1 MVTSYDK
8 DILNCT
14 FPYVSSIPTCT
25 VFSTS
30 SGTRVQ
36 KQMNSCWHVRHAAA
50 LQAVMYNT
58 GQRLSPLTTLLP
70 VLHCAATKYMY
81 SLDLITIPD
90 CTTYSRHG
98 QVLRAAEETITFW
111 RAEAV
116 QMKLSNSTCK
126 AGVDIGHTRVNLQ
139 LKTSAANQIIYHQLH
154 SFHLRTADS
163 ILMCA
168 VLSC

>member
-1 MVTSYDK
+1 MT
-8 DILNCT
+8 
-14 FPYVSSIPTCT
+14 
-25 VFSTS
+25 
-30 SGTRVQ
+30 
-36 KQMNSCWHVRHAAA
+36 SCWQVRHAAA
-50 LQAVMYNT
+50 LQAVMYST
-58 GQRLSPLTTLLP
+58 GQRLSPLTILLQ
-70 VLHCAATKYMY
+70 VLDCAATKYMY

-98 QVLRAAEETITFW
+98 QVPRAAEETITFW

-116 QMKLSNSTCK
+116 QMKLRDSTCK

-163 ILMCA
+163 TSVCCSS
-168 VLSC
+168 VLLTRAFCCSCCKQHYSVSIVRLAAAICPNSVMHI